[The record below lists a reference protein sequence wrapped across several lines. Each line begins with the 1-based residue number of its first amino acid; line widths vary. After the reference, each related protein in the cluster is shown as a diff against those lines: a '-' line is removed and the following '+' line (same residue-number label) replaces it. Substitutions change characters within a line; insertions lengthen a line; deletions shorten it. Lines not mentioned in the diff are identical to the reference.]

1 MGALDGRTALITGR
15 AHGQG
20 CVHALTLAR
29 EGADIMGCD
38 VVATSSIGAGEIVG
52 ARGDRI
58 RHHG

>member
-1 MGALDGRTALITGR
+1 MGALDGRAALIAGGAR
-15 AHGQG
+15 GQG

-29 EGADIMGCD
+29 EGADIVVYD

-52 ARGDRI
+52 ARGGRI